1 MHSWDVSYSCFLW
14 LPLKYTSL
22 YLNFFFFLAPS
33 PIYPGMQ
40 ELSHSGLMVGK
51 RRYAL
56 SFPVVTCSHPSN
68 FDAITLWNLKFKMKL
83 LIYNSII
90 CFHISVCNINIPA

>member
-1 MHSWDVSYSCFLW
+1 MVATQVYEP
-14 LPLKYTSL
+14 LPEFF
-22 YLNFFFFLAPS
+22 FFFFLAPS
-33 PIYPGMQ
+33 PFYPGMQ

-90 CFHISVCNINIPA
+90 HHGDRVVKLVY